1 MSKGSK
7 SNNTSMR
14 ASQPVVSKPIT
25 PFKAVEREGIAN
37 SCLHTRHV
45 RLNEE
50 VLNAPFHSPE
60 AEKQDEDEL
69 EEDPYEPI
77 KQPSFHDR
85 KMKQLQ
91 TEAYNNFGN
100 ESLASVI
107 KPSFSKIEK
116 EKIASKDK
124 VFVK

>member
-1 MSKGSK
+1 
-7 SNNTSMR
+7 MR

-25 PFKAVEREGIAN
+25 PFKAVEREKIAN

-60 AEKQDEDEL
+60 REKSDEEEL

-85 KMKQLQ
+85 KMKQL
-91 TEAYNNFGN
+91 
-100 ESLASVI
+100 
-107 KPSFSKIEK
+107 
-116 EKIASKDK
+116 
-124 VFVK
+124 

>member
-1 MSKGSK
+1 
-7 SNNTSMR
+7 MR

-25 PFKAVEREGIAN
+25 PFKVIDSQWVAN

-60 AEKQDEDEL
+60 AEKFEDEDEDEL

-107 KPSFSKIEK
+107 KPSYSKIEK

-124 VFVK
+124 VFVKR